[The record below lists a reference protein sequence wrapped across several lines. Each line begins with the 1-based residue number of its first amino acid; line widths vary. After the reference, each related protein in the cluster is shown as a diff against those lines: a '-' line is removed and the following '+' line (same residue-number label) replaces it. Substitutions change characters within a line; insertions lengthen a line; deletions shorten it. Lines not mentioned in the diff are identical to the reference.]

1 MQKYLKL
8 IPQVAFALLVLA
20 TYGAAQTSPAQSTD
34 YNSALAPATDKTRAD
49 REAERLVSLS
59 ADKIIELLNKEP
71 GLLLEVKKA
80 LVRKAY
86 EQGRILEPS
95 DLSDEALF
103 TLLREDENV
112 RILATRQ
119 IEERSYIQAK
129 PTRDEL
135 ARQAA
140 WNQQVAKDQAK
151 AQAAQTGQSQEDSY
165 WSQRE
170 QEMQKNSGGTN
181 GSPGA
186 NPPSGTPP
194 DAMPPVNSSR
204 QVMRASSQEPQ
215 DYDVYDSLTLDT
227 TRMAPIRPDEMP
239 ALLSASAASNPS
251 FFNGQGM
258 QDGQERRPQMSSS
271 GQPSYPGGYGSSQN
285 VPSGNVA
292 NGTGESQPVLQQS
305 NLEPY
310 RRTNTYRRQQPEVPT
325 FRRRPNPYANVP
337 SLFDLYEQVAGRS
350 QAVDRFGESIFIN
363 GTGNLERL
371 PMDLPAGP
379 DYVLGPGDGI
389 TVELWG
395 SVAER
400 LKRTVD
406 REGRI
411 ALPEVGTVMVAGRTI
426 GDAQRL
432 VQSILRTQFRDIQ
445 ADISLARIRTVRVY
459 VVGDV
464 QRPGAYD
471 ISSLSTPLNALYSA
485 GGPTPAGSLR
495 TLQHFRGTQMVQ
507 QIDVYDLL
515 LHGVRSDLQRLQA
528 GDTIRVPPLGP
539 QVKIDG
545 MVRRPAVYELNGEKN
560 LSAVLELAGGVLS
573 SGTLRHVDVERI
585 VAHQNRTMLR
595 LDVPETNDQ
604 QSVTQALDGFQ
615 IEDGDQIRI
624 SPIVPYSDK
633 TVFLDGHVFRPGKY
647 AYREGMKVTD
657 IIHSYADLLPEPSS
671 RHAEIIR
678 LEAPDYK
685 PTVLTFSLSDALA
698 GKEQNVALKPFDTI
712 RIFGRYDF
720 EGAPVVTV
728 TGEVRDPG
736 DHLTNGVTHLRDAVF
751 LAGGVAADAELT
763 DAQVFRKTENGKLQV
778 INVSLAK
785 ALAGEDRDNIL
796 LNPSDRIFIHRS
808 QAKSD
813 PPRVTIQGEVERP
826 GRYPLGEGMSA
837 ADLVRVAGG
846 FKRSA
851 DLKVADLTS
860 YMEEEGRKLEADHH
874 YIDIAKAMSGTPD
887 TDVRLRDGDVLSIR
901 QMAGWNDV
909 GASVT
914 LQGEVVH
921 PGTYGIHEGE
931 RLSSMLERVGGLRPG
946 AYAYGAILQ
955 RVQVRQLEEGTRAQ
969 LISNV
974 QAEGASLQ
982 SGGDPSKAA
991 AAAQWQATLRQ
1002 LQNTPPTGRLVVHI
1016 SNDINRWKNT
1026 PADVELR
1033 AGDVLIIPKQPNFV
1047 MINGAV
1053 YNPTAITFRS
1063 GKSAGWYLS
1072 QAGGPTTVANKKA
1085 IFVIRANGSVVGN
1098 SGGMWSGSVLSTEL
1112 RPGDMIVV
1120 PEKALG
1126 GSNAW
1131 RNILQASQLVSS
1143 VGIAVQVA
1151 RGF

>member
-1 MQKYLKL
+1 
-8 IPQVAFALLVLA
+8 
-20 TYGAAQTSPAQSTD
+20 
-34 YNSALAPATDKTRAD
+34 
-49 REAERLVSLS
+49 
-59 ADKIIELLNKEP
+59 
-71 GLLLEVKKA
+71 
-80 LVRKAY
+80 
-86 EQGRILEPS
+86 
-95 DLSDEALF
+95 
-103 TLLREDENV
+103 
-112 RILATRQ
+112 
-119 IEERSYIQAK
+119 
-129 PTRDEL
+129 
-135 ARQAA
+135 
-140 WNQQVAKDQAK
+140 
-151 AQAAQTGQSQEDSY
+151 
-165 WSQRE
+165 
-170 QEMQKNSGGTN
+170 
-181 GSPGA
+181 
-186 NPPSGTPP
+186 
-194 DAMPPVNSSR
+194 
-204 QVMRASSQEPQ
+204 
-215 DYDVYDSLTLDT
+215 
-227 TRMAPIRPDEMP
+227 
-239 ALLSASAASNPS
+239 
-251 FFNGQGM
+251 
-258 QDGQERRPQMSSS
+258 
-271 GQPSYPGGYGSSQN
+271 
-285 VPSGNVA
+285 
-292 NGTGESQPVLQQS
+292 
-305 NLEPY
+305 
-310 RRTNTYRRQQPEVPT
+310 
-325 FRRRPNPYANVP
+325 
-337 SLFDLYEQVAGRS
+337 
-350 QAVDRFGESIFIN
+350 
-363 GTGNLERL
+363 
-371 PMDLPAGP
+371 
-379 DYVLGPGDGI
+379 
-389 TVELWG
+389 
-395 SVAER
+395 
-400 LKRTVD
+400 
-406 REGRI
+406 
-411 ALPEVGTVMVAGRTI
+411 
-426 GDAQRL
+426 
-432 VQSILRTQFRDIQ
+432 
-445 ADISLARIRTVRVY
+445 
-459 VVGDV
+459 
-464 QRPGAYD
+464 
-471 ISSLSTPLNALYSA
+471 
-485 GGPTPAGSLR
+485 
-495 TLQHFRGTQMVQ
+495 
-507 QIDVYDLL
+507 
-515 LHGVRSDLQRLQA
+515 
-528 GDTIRVPPLGP
+528 
-539 QVKIDG
+539 
-545 MVRRPAVYELNGEKN
+545 
-560 LSAVLELAGGVLS
+560 
-573 SGTLRHVDVERI
+573 
-585 VAHQNRTMLR
+585 
-595 LDVPETNDQ
+595 
-604 QSVTQALDGFQ
+604 
-615 IEDGDQIRI
+615 
-624 SPIVPYSDK
+624 
-633 TVFLDGHVFRPGKY
+633 
-647 AYREGMKVTD
+647 MKVTD

>member
-1 MQKYLKL
+1 
-8 IPQVAFALLVLA
+8 
-20 TYGAAQTSPAQSTD
+20 
-34 YNSALAPATDKTRAD
+34 
-49 REAERLVSLS
+49 
-59 ADKIIELLNKEP
+59 
-71 GLLLEVKKA
+71 
-80 LVRKAY
+80 
-86 EQGRILEPS
+86 
-95 DLSDEALF
+95 
-103 TLLREDENV
+103 
-112 RILATRQ
+112 
-119 IEERSYIQAK
+119 
-129 PTRDEL
+129 
-135 ARQAA
+135 
-140 WNQQVAKDQAK
+140 
-151 AQAAQTGQSQEDSY
+151 
-165 WSQRE
+165 
-170 QEMQKNSGGTN
+170 
-181 GSPGA
+181 
-186 NPPSGTPP
+186 
-194 DAMPPVNSSR
+194 
-204 QVMRASSQEPQ
+204 
-215 DYDVYDSLTLDT
+215 
-227 TRMAPIRPDEMP
+227 
-239 ALLSASAASNPS
+239 
-251 FFNGQGM
+251 
-258 QDGQERRPQMSSS
+258 
-271 GQPSYPGGYGSSQN
+271 
-285 VPSGNVA
+285 
-292 NGTGESQPVLQQS
+292 
-305 NLEPY
+305 
-310 RRTNTYRRQQPEVPT
+310 
-325 FRRRPNPYANVP
+325 
-337 SLFDLYEQVAGRS
+337 
-350 QAVDRFGESIFIN
+350 
-363 GTGNLERL
+363 
-371 PMDLPAGP
+371 
-379 DYVLGPGDGI
+379 
-389 TVELWG
+389 
-395 SVAER
+395 
-400 LKRTVD
+400 
-406 REGRI
+406 
-411 ALPEVGTVMVAGRTI
+411 MVAGRTI

-931 RLSSMLERVGGLRPG
+931 RLSSMLERVGGLRPS

>member
-1 MQKYLKL
+1 
-8 IPQVAFALLVLA
+8 
-20 TYGAAQTSPAQSTD
+20 
-34 YNSALAPATDKTRAD
+34 
-49 REAERLVSLS
+49 
-59 ADKIIELLNKEP
+59 
-71 GLLLEVKKA
+71 
-80 LVRKAY
+80 
-86 EQGRILEPS
+86 
-95 DLSDEALF
+95 
-103 TLLREDENV
+103 
-112 RILATRQ
+112 
-119 IEERSYIQAK
+119 
-129 PTRDEL
+129 
-135 ARQAA
+135 
-140 WNQQVAKDQAK
+140 
-151 AQAAQTGQSQEDSY
+151 
-165 WSQRE
+165 
-170 QEMQKNSGGTN
+170 
-181 GSPGA
+181 
-186 NPPSGTPP
+186 
-194 DAMPPVNSSR
+194 
-204 QVMRASSQEPQ
+204 
-215 DYDVYDSLTLDT
+215 
-227 TRMAPIRPDEMP
+227 
-239 ALLSASAASNPS
+239 
-251 FFNGQGM
+251 
-258 QDGQERRPQMSSS
+258 
-271 GQPSYPGGYGSSQN
+271 
-285 VPSGNVA
+285 
-292 NGTGESQPVLQQS
+292 
-305 NLEPY
+305 
-310 RRTNTYRRQQPEVPT
+310 
-325 FRRRPNPYANVP
+325 
-337 SLFDLYEQVAGRS
+337 
-350 QAVDRFGESIFIN
+350 
-363 GTGNLERL
+363 
-371 PMDLPAGP
+371 
-379 DYVLGPGDGI
+379 
-389 TVELWG
+389 
-395 SVAER
+395 
-400 LKRTVD
+400 
-406 REGRI
+406 
-411 ALPEVGTVMVAGRTI
+411 
-426 GDAQRL
+426 
-432 VQSILRTQFRDIQ
+432 
-445 ADISLARIRTVRVY
+445 VRVY

-931 RLSSMLERVGGLRPG
+931 RLSSMLERVGGLRPS

>member
-1 MQKYLKL
+1 MQKASQPILYTV
-8 IPQVAFALLVLA
+8 VAMTVCTLTLA
-20 TYGAAQTSPAQSTD
+20 QSPASTGGG
-34 YNSALAPATDKTRAD
+34 YNSSLSSVTNKTRAD
-49 REAERLVSLS
+49 REAEQLVSLS
-59 ADKIIELLNKEP
+59 AAKIIEILNKEP

-80 LVRKAY
+80 LVRRAF

-95 DLSDEALF
+95 DLSDDALF
-103 TLLREDENV
+103 ALLREDENV
-112 RILATRQ
+112 RILATRD
-119 IEERSYIQAK
+119 IADRSYMRAK
-129 PTRDEL
+129 PRRDEL
-135 ARQAA
+135 ARQPYL
-140 WNQQVAKDQAK
+140 NQQPTKEQAK
-151 AQAAQTGQSQEDSY
+151 SQTTQASQSQEEFY

-170 QEMQKNSGGTN
+170 HEMQRGSGSIN
-181 GSPGA
+181 GAPA
-186 NPPSGTPP
+186 TAPPVESQPQAPPP
-194 DAMPPVNSSR
+194 DSTR
-204 QVMRASSQEPQ
+204 QVMRASTSDSPQ
-215 DYDVYDSLTLDT
+215 DYDVYDGLSLDT
-227 TRMAPIRPDEMP
+227 SRMAPIRPEDMP
-239 ALLSASAASNPS
+239 GLLGASAGASSFFGAQGPSDAQGRPGQTPSVEVPSYSAGSGFSASGVSSDTISDLQPQTTAS
-251 FFNGQGM
+251 
-258 QDGQERRPQMSSS
+258 
-271 GQPSYPGGYGSSQN
+271 
-285 VPSGNVA
+285 
-292 NGTGESQPVLQQS
+292 
-305 NLEPY
+305 LEPARTTSPY
-310 RRTNTYRRQQPEVPT
+310 RRQPPEAPA
-325 FRRRPNPYANVP
+325 FRSRPNPYANVP
-337 SLFDLYEQVAGRS
+337 SLFDLYEQVSGRP
-350 QAVDRFGESIFIN
+350 QVVERFGESVFTN

-445 ADISLARIRTVRVY
+445 ADISLARIRTVRIY

-485 GGPTPAGSLR
+485 GGPTSRGSLR
-495 TLQHFRGTQMVQ
+495 TLQHFRGRQMIQ
-507 QIDVYDLL
+507 QIDVYELL
-515 LHGVRSDLQRLQA
+515 LHGVRSDLERLQA

-560 LSAVLELAGGVLS
+560 LSEVLELAGGVLS
-573 SGTLRHVDVERI
+573 SGTLRHIDVERV

-604 QSVTQALDGFQ
+604 QAVTQALDNFQ
-615 IEDGDQIRI
+615 IADGDQIRI

-647 AYREGMKVTD
+647 AFSDGMKVTD
-657 IIHSYADLLPEPSS
+657 VIHSYGDLLPEPSS
-671 RHAEIIR
+671 SHAEIIR

-685 PTVLTFSLSDALA
+685 PTVLTFNLKDALA
-698 GKEQNVALKPFDTI
+698 GKDQDITLKPFDTI

-720 EGAPVVTV
+720 EEAPIVTV

-751 LAGGVAADAELT
+751 LAGGVSPDAELT
-763 DAQVFRKTENGKLQV
+763 DAQVFRRTENGKLRV
-778 INVSLAK
+778 ISVNLAK
-785 ALAGEDRDNIL
+785 ALEGDDRDNIL
-796 LNPSDRIFIHRS
+796 LTPSDRLFIHRS
-808 QAKSD
+808 QSKAD
-813 PPRVTIQGEVERP
+813 PPRVTIEGEVERP
-826 GRYPLGEGMSA
+826 GRYPLGDGMSA
-837 ADLVRVAGG
+837 ADLVRIAGG

-851 DLKVADLTS
+851 DTKVADLTS
-860 YMEEEGRKLEADHH
+860 YMEQEWRKLESDHH
-874 YIDIAKAMSGTPD
+874 YIDIAKAMSGAPD

-901 QMAGWNDV
+901 QMAGWNDI

-931 RLSSMLERVGGLRPG
+931 RLSSMLERVGGLRPS

-974 QAEGASLQ
+974 QAEGSSLQ

-991 AAAQWQATLRQ
+991 AAAQWQSTLRQ

-1026 PADVELR
+1026 PADIELR
-1033 AGDVLIIPKQPNFV
+1033 AGDVLVIPKQPNFV

-1063 GKSAGWYLS
+1063 GKSAGWYLN
-1072 QAGGPTTVANKKA
+1072 QAGGPTSAANKKA
-1085 IFVIRANGSVVGN
+1085 IFVIRANGSVVGT
-1098 SGGMWSGSVLSTEL
+1098 SGGMWSGNVLSTEL